1 MTAIGAPLH
10 ARDVRLEYPAPG
22 GGRQHVLDVQ
32 RLALA
37 AGARVGIAG
46 PSGSGKTSLLYV
58 LTGIEVSETGEIA
71 WAGLDISRLAESARD
86 RWRRANVGFVFQ
98 DFHLLPGMSALDNV
112 VLPATFCHARTPRP
126 LVQRGRE
133 LLARVGLERSAARVE
148 SLSRGEQQR
157 VAFARALLFAPSV
170 VVADE
175 PTASLDGDNAALIG
189 ELLLALCAETS
200 STLLV
205 VSHDRRLLERLDTV
219 HTLVD
224 GRLLSPPAAR
234 TAA

>member
-1 MTAIGAPLH
+1 MGAALH
-10 ARDVRLEYPAPG
+10 ARDVRLGYPDPG
-22 GGRQHVLDVQ
+22 GGRRHVLDIPRFSV
-32 RLALA
+32 A

-58 LTGIEVSETGEIA
+58 LTGIEVPEAGEIS
-71 WAGLDISRLAESARD
+71 WASLDISRLDESARD
-86 RWRRANVGFVFQ
+86 RWRRASVGFVFQ

-112 VLPATFCHARTPRP
+112 VVPATFAHARTPRP
-126 LVQRGRE
+126 LIRRARE
-133 LLARVGLERSAARVE
+133 LLARVGLDRSAARVE
-148 SLSRGEQQR
+148 TLSRGEQQR
-157 VAFARALLFAPSV
+157 VAFARALLFAPSI

-175 PTASLDGDNAALIG
+175 PTASLDGENAVLLG
-189 ELLLALCAETS
+189 ELLLSLCAETA

-205 VSHDRRLLERLDTV
+205 VGHDRRLLERLDSV

-224 GRLLSPPAAR
+224 GRLVAPPKAL